1 MRFPVILMI
10 LLLLTGCND
19 DSPTQ
24 SSKAAEAARIEKE
37 VARRVEAARY
47 ESIVRNSR
55 LRTIRVVGFIVLA
68 GGAVTGLIWLKN
80 RRFPEH
86 PALHSRH
93 PGMQSPPLWN
103 DHYPSG
109 NGRVID
115 FPPGPA
121 NPRPGQTPHPP
132 TPPNPP

>member
-19 DSPTQ
+19 DSSATQ

-55 LRTIRVVGFIVLA
+55 LRTIRVVGFIILA
-68 GGAVTGLIWLKN
+68 GGAVAGLIWLRN
-80 RRFPEH
+80 RRSPEH
-86 PALHSRH
+86 PSLHSRH
-93 PGMQSPPLWN
+93 PGTQPPLWD

-121 NPRPGQTPHPP
+121 SPRPGQAPHPP
-132 TPPNPP
+132 TPPNP